1 MLHELHWKFPRTSAM
16 PVMNQS
22 ARYDSVSQFL
32 HWTTALMV
40 VVLLIIG
47 KAGLFDADHPGSAGF
62 MWHGSLGVLV
72 LVLVAARLLWRLVSP
87 SPSFPQTMTRLGRIA
102 ARTMHASL
110 YVLLVALSLSGWLAA
125 SSEGSSVNFF
135 NVATLP
141 RWELSGPA
149 QARPDGV
156 SPTAAPRAQAPP
168 SAGAGEDREG
178 PAKEVH
184 ELLADALLILVALH
198 FLAAL
203 KHQFIDRDGLIR
215 RMLPA
220 GGSKSIPTAGH
231 T

>member
-1 MLHELHWKFPRTSAM
+1 
-16 PVMNQS
+16 MNQS
-22 ARYDSVSQFL
+22 TRYDSVSQFL
-32 HWTTALMV
+32 HWTTALAV

-72 LVLVAARLLWRLVSP
+72 LALVAARLVWRVVRP
-87 SPSFPQTMTRLGRIA
+87 PPSFPATMTRLGRIA
-102 ARTMHASL
+102 ARAMHASL
-110 YVLLVALSLSGWLAA
+110 YVLLVAMSLSGWLAA

-141 RWELSGPA
+141 RWERAVPA
-149 QARPDGV
+149 ATAPA
-156 SPTAAPRAQAPP
+156 AAPRAQASA
-168 SAGAGEDREG
+168 SAGAGEGQEDL
-178 PAKEVH
+178 AKEAH
-184 ELLADALLILVALH
+184 ELLGDALLILVGLH

-220 GGSKSIPTAGH
+220 GGPKSIPTAGQ